1 MRLIMMKSAAT
12 ILLIILGLPAT
23 LCGAQAAEVDA
34 ADQQETACAGM
45 SDGDFMG
52 VEICNECHEDT
63 VTAMQMTVHG
73 EALDDC
79 EVCHGP
85 GSMHLEEVG
94 ECIIS
99 MTGQFGESVEM
110 LNGICLECHEDEAL
124 QHWPDSTHGNSG
136 VACADC
142 HQIHGER
149 HVTDRQDQAGICYRC
164 HPPPIGTETYS
175 PYGHS
180 VRHDDMLCSSCHSP
194 HGATSRL
201 ERCRCTPWKEE

>member
-1 MRLIMMKSAAT
+1 MMKTAAT
-12 ILLIILGLPAT
+12 IVLVMLGLPSA
-23 LCGAQAAEVDA
+23 LSSAWAAEIDV
-34 ADQQETACAGM
+34 ADQQENACAGM

-63 VTAMQMTVHG
+63 VTAMQTTVHG
-73 EALDDC
+73 EALEDC

-99 MTGQFGESVEM
+99 MTGRFGESVEM

-149 HVTDRQDQAGICYRC
+149 HVTDRQAQAGIC
-164 HPPPIGTETYS
+164 
-175 PYGHS
+175 
-180 VRHDDMLCSSCHSP
+180 
-194 HGATSRL
+194 
-201 ERCRCTPWKEE
+201 